1 MLDCT
6 RAMLEQELGRRL
18 MQNMGQPPFRL
29 ADTVEGKCAAALER
43 IRLILDDVHLGR
55 KNDDFECV
63 ECIIQ
68 VLEELGIRT
77 ERHKFG
83 LESAQGAPLAQRR
96 GR

>member
-1 MLDCT
+1 M
-6 RAMLEQELGRRL
+6 
-18 MQNMGQPPFRL
+18 
-29 ADTVEGKCAAALER
+29 EGKCAAALER

-83 LESAQGAPLAQRR
+83 
-96 GR
+96 